1 VAPGQIKSSGAGS
14 EITLSPTS
22 GEWSLTAIPSAT
34 GPYSAVAGG
43 TANFQLWHRDAVGG
57 AAVSNFSDGTSVT
70 WN

>member
-1 VAPGQIKSSGAGS
+1 
-14 EITLSPTS
+14 
-22 GEWSLTAIPSAT
+22 
-34 GPYSAVAGG
+34 VAGG